1 MEEEFVGFISEHIQQ
16 CKKPEAPLAPLLQCY
31 VNSREV
37 GGDPAA
43 KVWTIF
49 LVEMGKLCS
58 PQQPAAALP
67 HINYNFTARA
77 SLSSRYGLSSS
88 QTTSSISSITN
99 FNSIKD
105 SPPLILY

>member
-31 VNSREV
+31 VNSGEV

-67 HINYNFTARA
+67 HINYNFTAQA
-77 SLSSRYGLSSS
+77 SSRYGWSSS

-99 FNSIKD
+99 FNPIKD
-105 SPPLILY
+105 SPPLIIH